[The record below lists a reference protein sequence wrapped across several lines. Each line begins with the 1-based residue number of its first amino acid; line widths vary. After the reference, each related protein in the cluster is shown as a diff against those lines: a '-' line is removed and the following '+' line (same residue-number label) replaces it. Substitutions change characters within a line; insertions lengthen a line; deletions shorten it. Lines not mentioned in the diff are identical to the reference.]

1 MSLRI
6 IRAAI
11 HGIAE
16 TPLIRL
22 CPMVLMLLTI
32 GCAGPMAPMNNGG
45 PPPPPTPVTAFDGSY
60 RTTIR
65 LIDAFGAA
73 QSTPWCDSPG
83 QPVITVTNGQF
94 SYTVPHPNIPGNAA
108 PVYPATM
115 AVDGSFSGQII
126 AGMLYGQVQGNH
138 IEGKIDGSA
147 CVYAFSG
154 DRI

>member
-11 HGIAE
+11 HRTTE
-16 TPLIRL
+16 TPVIWV
-22 CPMVLMLLTI
+22 CPMFLTMLTI
-32 GCAGPMAPMNNGG
+32 GCAGPMGPISSG
-45 PPPPPTPVTAFDGSY
+45 PPPPPPVSTFDGSY

-65 LIDAFGAA
+65 LVDSFGVA

-83 QPVITVTNGQF
+83 QPVITVANGQF

-154 DRI
+154 ERI

>member
-1 MSLRI
+1 MSLHI
-6 IRAAI
+6 IRAAM
-11 HGIAE
+11 HRTTE
-16 TPLIRL
+16 TPLIWV
-22 CPMVLMLLTI
+22 CPMVLMMLTI
-32 GCAGPMAPMNNGG
+32 GCAGPMGPISSG
-45 PPPPPTPVTAFDGSY
+45 PPPPPPVSTFDGSY

-65 LIDAFGAA
+65 LVDSFGVA

-83 QPVITVTNGQF
+83 QPVITVANGQF

>member
-6 IRAAI
+6 IRAAM
-11 HGIAE
+11 HRTTE
-16 TPLIRL
+16 TPLIWL
-22 CPMVLMLLTI
+22 CPMVLMMLTI
-32 GCAGPMAPMNNGG
+32 GCAGPMGAISSG
-45 PPPPPTPVTAFDGSY
+45 PPPPPPVSTFDGSY

-65 LIDAFGAA
+65 VVDSFGVA

-83 QPVITVTNGQF
+83 QPVITVANGQF

-108 PVYPATM
+108 PFYPATM
-115 AVDGSFSGQII
+115 AADGSFSGQII
-126 AGMLYGQVQGNH
+126 AGMMYGQVQGNH

>member
-6 IRAAI
+6 IRAAM
-11 HGIAE
+11 HRTTE
-16 TPLIRL
+16 TPLIL
-22 CPMVLMLLTI
+22 ACPMVLMTLTI
-32 GCAGPMAPMNNGG
+32 GCAGPMGPISSG
-45 PPPPPTPVTAFDGSY
+45 PPPPPPVSTFDGSY

-65 LIDAFGAA
+65 LIDSFGVA

-83 QPVITVTNGQF
+83 QPVITVENGQF

-108 PVYPATM
+108 PAYPATM
-115 AVDGSFSGQII
+115 AVDGTFSGQII
-126 AGMLYGQVQGNH
+126 AGMLYGRVQGNH

>member
-11 HGIAE
+11 HRTTE
-16 TPLIRL
+16 TPLIWV
-22 CPMVLMLLTI
+22 CPMVLMMLTI
-32 GCAGPMAPMNNGG
+32 GCAGPMGPISSG
-45 PPPPPTPVTAFDGSY
+45 PPPPPPVSTFDGSY

-65 LIDAFGAA
+65 LVDSFGVA

-83 QPVITVTNGQF
+83 QPVITVANGQF